1 MRIII
6 AALVAASIGL
16 IVVISLVASAK
27 APDPETFWE
36 QPKSNLP

>member
-27 APDPETFWE
+27 ELDPETFWE